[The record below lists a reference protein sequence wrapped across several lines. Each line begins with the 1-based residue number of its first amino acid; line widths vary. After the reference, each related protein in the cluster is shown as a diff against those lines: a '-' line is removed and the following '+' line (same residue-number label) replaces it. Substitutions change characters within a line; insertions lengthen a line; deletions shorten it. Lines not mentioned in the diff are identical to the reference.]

1 MFRKLIRFVE
11 EEKLFYRD
19 DKILVAVSGG
29 IDSVVLLHLLKKMEI
44 NCAVAHCN
52 FHLRGD
58 ESDGDFDFVQNLTK
72 NYGIPFFSI
81 DFYTKEYAAKN
92 KLSIEMAAR
101 ELRYNWFDKICKSNS
116 YKYIAVGHHA
126 DDVAETVLINLVR
139 GTGIHGLSGIKSK
152 LGKIVRP
159 LLPFTRKELEQYAIE
174 NNLSYREDSTN
185 KETDFVRNKIRHQ
198 VMPVLEKI
206 NPAIR
211 NTMSENVSRFREVEE
226 MYNHLIDKNSQHLL
240 IKKENKLL
248 ISISE
253 LKEVKGP
260 VSHLHEILSPYGFH
274 HRDVKNIV
282 DSIYATS
289 GKMFYSSTHQLLRD
303 RKYLILTK
311 KQQNNKKEYSI
322 SESEKQLILPVKLN
336 FTFIN
341 RTSSFKFSKDSNI
354 ACFDADK
361 LKFPLTLRKWQK
373 GDTFCPIGMKGNK
386 KISDFFIDKKFTI
399 QEKENTWLL
408 CSDNKIIWVVGH
420 RMDNRVKITDETTKI
435 YRLEMQRTETIK

>member
-1 MFRKLIRFVE
+1 MFRKLVRFVE
-11 EEKLFYRD
+11 EENLFYRD

-29 IDSVVLLHLLKKMEI
+29 IDSVVLLHLLKKMEV
-44 NCAVAHCN
+44 NCGVAHCN
-52 FHLRGD
+52 FHLRGN

-72 NYGIPFFSI
+72 NYGMPFFSI
-81 DFYTKEYAAKN
+81 DFYTKEYAAEK

-101 ELRYNWFDKICKSNS
+101 ELRYQWFDKICKSNS
-116 YKYIAVGHHA
+116 YQYIAVGHHA

-159 LLPFTRKELEQYAIE
+159 LLPFTRKELEQYASE

-211 NTMSENVSRFREVEE
+211 NTMSENVARFREVEE
-226 MYNHLIDKNSQHLL
+226 MYNYLIDKNNQHLL
-240 IKKENKLL
+240 IKKENSLL
-248 ISISE
+248 ISICE
-253 LKEVKGP
+253 LKKIKGP
-260 VSHLHEILSPYGFH
+260 ISHLHEILSSYGFH

-289 GKMFYSSTHQLLRD
+289 GKLFYSATHQLLRD
-303 RKYLILTK
+303 REFLILTE
-311 KQQNNKKEYSI
+311 KQEINKKEYSVSKLDEYI
-322 SESEKQLILPVKLN
+322 SVPIKVN
-336 FTFIN
+336 MTFVD
-341 RTSSFKFSKDSNI
+341 RTSSFQFSKDSNI

-361 LKFPLTLRKWQK
+361 LKFPLILRKWKK
-373 GDTFCPIGMKGNK
+373 GDVFCPLGMKGSK
-386 KISDFFIDKKFTI
+386 KISDFFIDRKFSI
-399 QEKENTWLL
+399 QDKENTWLL
-408 CSDNKIIWVVGH
+408 CSGGKIIWVVGH
-420 RMDNRVKITDETTKI
+420 RMDNRFKITDESTNI
-435 YRLEMQRTETIK
+435 YRLELL